1 MNNLQN
7 RKVDVEIRKYWMEM
21 VEPLL
26 HALVDKEFLEKTL
39 SFVLEKE
46 SWACRSE
53 LINSHYIYTMNKALI
68 QLRHTMDKLSK
79 DLNP

>member
-26 HALVDKEFLEKTL
+26 HALVDKD
-39 SFVLEKE
+39 FVLEKE